1 MPGNSEQCRLNAL
14 LCSAQAAQAT
24 APQSRQDLIAMADI
38 WNKLAAE
45 LESDDRLLQAMSE
58 LELRGTLG
66 STKTSFS
73 ESDLAELERVYQ
85 SVCSTLGTLDEA
97 NKASVR
103 RRLFLLACNGM
114 RDPETLSA
122 RLVDSLRRSMGRAA

>member
-1 MPGNSEQCRLNAL
+1 
-14 LCSAQAAQAT
+14 
-24 APQSRQDLIAMADI
+24 MAGI

-45 LESDDRLLQAMSE
+45 LESDDRLLEAMSE
-58 LELRGTLG
+58 LELREPLG

-73 ESDLAELERVYQ
+73 ESDLAELERVYE

-114 RDPETLSA
+114 NDSEKFSA